1 MPPRII
7 VRLCF
12 PFLIVLLFREKY
24 MKNKHFT
31 LISLLLAFMVS
42 VTVKAEVVMIT
53 SSQTDIADLD
63 ARIVS
68 RLYTGK
74 IIEINGISVIPINQD
89 PSNPLRARFL
99 QKYLSLNED
108 KYSAYWTVRRFIGKG
123 TPPKEFLSVT
133 SALDFIIE
141 TPGAIGYIDI
151 NRLTLPKDIKI
162 ISKQ

>member
-1 MPPRII
+1 
-7 VRLCF
+7 
-12 PFLIVLLFREKY
+12 

-31 LISLLLAFMVS
+31 LISLLLTFVIS
-42 VTVKAEVVMIT
+42 ISVKAEVVMIT
-53 SSQTDIADLD
+53 SYQTDITDLD
-63 ARIVS
+63 TRIIS

-99 QKYLSLNED
+99 QKYLSQDED
-108 KYSAYWTVRRFIGKG
+108 KYAAYWTVRRFIGKG

-133 SALDFIIE
+133 SALDFIVE
-141 TPGAIGYIDI
+141 TPGAIGYIDT
-151 NRLTLPKDIKI
+151 NLLTLPKDIKI

>member
-1 MPPRII
+1 
-7 VRLCF
+7 
-12 PFLIVLLFREKY
+12 

-31 LISLLLAFMVS
+31 LISLLLTFVIS
-42 VTVKAEVVMIT
+42 ISVKAKVVMIT
-53 SSQTDIADLD
+53 SYQTDITDLD
-63 ARIVS
+63 ARIIS

-99 QKYLSLNED
+99 QKYLSQDED
-108 KYSAYWTVRRFIGKG
+108 KYAAYWTVRRFIGKG

-141 TPGAIGYIDI
+141 TPGAIGYIDT
-151 NRLTLPKDIKI
+151 NLLTLPKDIKI

>member
-1 MPPRII
+1 
-7 VRLCF
+7 
-12 PFLIVLLFREKY
+12 

-99 QKYLSLNED
+99 QKYLSQDED
-108 KYSAYWTVRRFIGKG
+108 KYAAYWTVRRFIGKG

-141 TPGAIGYIDI
+141 TPGAIGYIDT
-151 NRLTLPKDIKI
+151 NLLTLPKDIKI